1 MNIPTITIWSEG
13 QEVYY
18 PEHPEVDIQHEVN
31 KVPYACLSFPD
42 GDPNKPGFTLSSQ
55 SDFAPGKTLEV
66 KVDTGEGEQTT
77 IFKGFVVKHA
87 IEASAHA
94 SMLSLEL
101 KGDCIKMTVARKS
114 VVHTQGN
121 QQAQQEEDILA
132 QLIEANGLEADLSAQ
147 TWSSHEELIQY
158 YSSDWDFLL
167 TRADLYGYW
176 VMATDGKV
184 SVVNPKEIIEAN
196 KAKHEV
202 VYGDAGIFN
211 LHLEINAEH
220 QAATINT
227 LAWDTANN
235 DLTKKAQAKEFVA
248 QKSLVSAQSD
258 AEGEP
263 IDPTALA
270 TAIGNEEETLQSI
283 VPLSVEEQQG
293 WADGKML
300 KSRLA
305 MLRGSFTLDGNAEI
319 QPLDI
324 ALISGFNAQFDGNT
338 IISGVRHRLGY
349 DGWYTDI
356 QLGIRPENYTA
367 QHAVEAQNAAGL
379 LPSIQGLQVGVV
391 DAFEEDKQGQFRV
404 RVKILAL
411 GDIVWARLTSPDAGK
426 DNRGMFFRPEEGDE
440 VVVGFMNNDP
450 RQAII
455 LGSVFGAKLPP
466 PQEPDETNAIKGI
479 FSKAGVQL
487 KIDDEKKSLEL
498 LTSEE
503 QYLKIED
510 GAVMEMKDTHGNSI
524 TMSDKGIVLKSGSD
538 ITISASGNVTIEG
551 AKVDVK

>member
-18 PEHPEVDIQHEVN
+18 PEHPDVDIQHEVN

-42 GDPNKPGFTLSSQ
+42 GDPGKPGFILSSQ
-55 SDFAPGKTLEV
+55 SDFAPGKTLEI
-66 KVDTGEGEQTT
+66 KIGTGESDQTT
-77 IFKGFVVKHA
+77 IFKGIIVKHA
-87 IEASAHA
+87 LEASGYA
-94 SMLSLEL
+94 SLLSLEL
-101 KGDCIKMTVARKS
+101 KGDCVKMTNTRKS

-121 QQAQQEEDILA
+121 QETQKEEDVLA
-132 QLIEANGLEADLSAQ
+132 QVIEANGLEADLSAQ
-147 TWSSHEELIQY
+147 TWSSHEELVQY

-176 VMATDGKV
+176 VVATDGKV
-184 SVVNPKEIIEAN
+184 SVVNPKDVIDANEA
-196 KAKHEV
+196 KYEV

-227 LAWDTANN
+227 LAWDAENN
-235 DLTKKAQAKEFVA
+235 DLTEKTQAEDFVA
-248 QKSLVSAQSD
+248 QKPAANAQSD
-258 AEGEP
+258 VEGEP
-263 IDPTALA
+263 ADPTALA
-270 TAIGNEEETLQSI
+270 EAIGNEEETLQSI
-283 VPLSVEEQQG
+283 VPLSVEEQKG

-319 QPLDI
+319 QPLD
-324 ALISGFNAQFDGNT
+324 LVSVTGFNAQFDGNT
-338 IISGVRHRLGY
+338 IISGVRHRLGN

-356 QLGIRPENYTA
+356 QFGISPDNYTKQNA
-367 QHAVEAQNAAGL
+367 IEAQNAAGL
-379 LPSIQGLQVGVV
+379 LPGIQGLQVGVV

-404 RVKILAL
+404 RVKIPAL

-426 DNRGMFFRPEEGDE
+426 DNRGMFFRPDEGDE

-466 PQEPDETNAIKGI
+466 PHDPDETNAIKGI
-479 FSKAGVQL
+479 FSKAGLQL
-487 KIDDEKKSLEL
+487 KMDDENKTLEL
-498 LTSEE
+498 LTSED

-510 GAVMEMKDTHGNSI
+510 GTVMEMKDTHGNSI
-524 TMSDKGIVLKSGSD
+524 TMNDKGIVLKSDGD
-538 ITISASGNVTIEG
+538 ITISASGDVTIEG